1 MLSIGVVTLKLN
13 FSISSRFPKWNIYPL
28 SCYMIFIL
36 LTFKDVVKTYTFFN
50 LVSTYPADSI
60 CVLFDLLSF
69 NHTGLLMMYIISSNH
84 SIRLYNEQNV
94 IDILSI
100 LGMVEDGLRTLLS
113 DPRGCIVSPLVDGC

>member
-36 LTFKDVVKTYTFFN
+36 LTFKDISKTYTFFN
-50 LVSTYPADSI
+50 LVSTYPADFI
-60 CVLFDLLSF
+60 CVLLDLLSF
-69 NHTGLLMMYIISSNH
+69 NHTGSLIIYIISSNH
-84 SIRLYNEQNV
+84 SVRFYNEQNV

-100 LGMVEDGLRTLLS
+100 PGMVEDRLRTLLS
-113 DPRGCIVSPLVDGC
+113 NPHGRIVFP